1 MNLYRRLDALKQ
13 DKTEWVK
20 HISSIIKKY
29 NSTEHTTT
37 QTKPNEAGKKENHLW
52 VSWHL
57 QNAAKKNRKYPDIKD
72 GDMVRYKLKPSI
84 GTKGHEPKWSS
95 TRHKVVGKPT
105 NNQYFIPSVNKNK
118 VWLRHELLKV

>member
-1 MNLYRRLDALKQ
+1 MLHRC
-13 DKTEWVK
+13 EWVK

-37 QTKPNEAGKKENHLW
+37 QTKPNEAGTKENHLW